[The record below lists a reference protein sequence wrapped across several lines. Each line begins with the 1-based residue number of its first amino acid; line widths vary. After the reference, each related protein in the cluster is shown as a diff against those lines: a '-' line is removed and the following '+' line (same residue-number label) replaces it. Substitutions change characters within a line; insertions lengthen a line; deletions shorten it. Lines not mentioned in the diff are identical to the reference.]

1 MSIRKWLTSAFSLSA
16 LGVFSMLGSALT
28 APQAYAQPPASAR
41 SAASAAGRS
50 MAIKFPS
57 KICLFEAAP
66 LNECIT
72 SHGAGNQ
79 VDIETS
85 DQAVFHTLNANGN
98 STQLE
103 NAAGNCLREFADGTV
118 GLANGGC
125 DSTNLHEYWK
135 EGGGGTRETF
145 QNASS
150 DDFMGTF
157 QEITGSLVMAEP
169 NETGLF
175 SGWTPPGL

>member
-1 MSIRKWLTSAFSLSA
+1 MSIRKWLTAAFSLSA
-16 LGVFSMLGSALT
+16 LGAFSMLGSAFT
-28 APQAYAQPPASAR
+28 APQAYAQPLASAR
-41 SAASAAGRS
+41 SATSAVGLSRT
-50 MAIKFPS
+50 INFPS
-57 KICLFEAAP
+57 KICLLEDP
-66 LNECIT
+66 SECIT
-72 SHGAGNQ
+72 SHGAGNP

-85 DQAVFHTLNANGN
+85 DQAVFHTLNAQGN

-135 EGGGGTRETF
+135 EGGSGTRETF

-150 DDFMGTF
+150 NDFMGTF
-157 QEITGSLVMAEP
+157 QEITGSPVMAEP
-169 NETGLF
+169 AETGLF
-175 SGWTPPGL
+175 SGWTPPSS